1 MNLARL
7 SLAYLG
13 ARPLNT
19 ALNLVLLALGVG
31 TIAVVLLATHQVEER
46 MGRDARGIDL
56 VAGAKGSPMQLILS
70 AVFHLDAPTGNIP
83 LAAAKQLA
91 QNRAVR
97 KAIPLALGDSFRGY
111 RIVGTTHDYVAH
123 YGGEPAAGRLW
134 REPMEAVL
142 GAEAARGT
150 GLAVGGEFIGSH
162 GIAEGG
168 EEHGER
174 PYRVVGVLKP
184 TGSVLDRLV
193 LCSVESVWFVHV
205 HPDKHDDPQEVLASL
220 REDEQEITALLVQYA
235 SPIAAATLPRM
246 INATSALQAAS
257 PAYESARLFRMIG
270 VGVDVLRAFAF
281 VLVAAA
287 GLSIFIALY
296 NAMEERR
303 YDLAVMRM
311 LGASPAKLMRLVLLE
326 AVVLA
331 LVGAALGLALGHLAA
346 EAVGAMLAAEQQ
358 GRITGATWLPS
369 ELWLVALAAGV
380 GLVAGLVPAW
390 RAYRTDIAHTLA
402 RG

>member
-7 SLAYLG
+7 SVAYLKSK
-13 ARPLNT
+13 PLNT

-31 TIAVVLLATHQVEER
+31 TIALVLLATSQVEER

-70 AVFHLDAPTGNIP
+70 AVFHIDAPTGNIP
-83 LAAAKQLA
+83 LAAARQLA
-91 QNRAVR
+91 ANRAIR

-111 RIVGTTHDYVAH
+111 RIVGTTHDYVTH
-123 YGGEPAAGRLW
+123 YGARLAAGRLW
-134 REPMEAVL
+134 EAPMEAVL
-142 GAEAARGT
+142 GAETAAGT
-150 GLAVGGEFIGSH
+150 GLGVGGQFVGAH
-162 GIAEGG
+162 GLGEGG
-168 EEHGER
+168 EEHGEA
-174 PYRVVGVLKP
+174 PYKVVGVLKR
-184 TGSVLDRLV
+184 TGTVLDRLV
-193 LCSVESVWFVHV
+193 LGNVESVWFVHA
-205 HPDKHDDPQEVLASL
+205 HPGKHEDPKEVLAQL
-220 REDEQEITALLVQYA
+220 REDEQEITALLIQYA
-235 SPIAAATLPRM
+235 TPIAAATLPRL

-257 PAYESARLFRMIG
+257 PAFESARLFRMIG
-270 VGVDVLRAFAF
+270 VGVDVLRAFAL

-311 LGASPAKLMRLVLLE
+311 LGASPGKLMRLVLLE
-326 AVVLA
+326 ALVLS
-331 LVGAALGLALGHLAA
+331 LVGAAIGLVLGHLAA
-346 EAVGAMLAAEQQ
+346 EAVGTMLAADKQ
-358 GRITGATWLPS
+358 GGITGAAWLGS

-390 RAYRTDIAHTLA
+390 RAYRTDIAYTLA
-402 RG
+402 QG

>member
-1 MNLARL
+1 VNLARL

-13 ARPLNT
+13 AKPLNT

-31 TIAVVLLATHQVEER
+31 TIAFVLLATHQVEER

-91 QNRAVR
+91 QNRAVK
-97 KAIPLALGDSFRGY
+97 KAIPLALGDSFRGF

-134 REPMEAVL
+134 HAPMEAVL
-142 GAEAARGT
+142 GAEAART
-150 GLAVGGEFIGSH
+150 IGLAVGGEFIGSH

-174 PYRVVGVLKP
+174 PYKVVGVLKP
-184 TGSVLDRLV
+184 TGTVLDRLV
-193 LCSVESVWFVHV
+193 LSSVESVWFVHV
-205 HPDKHDDPQEVLASL
+205 HPGKHEDPKEVLAAL

-235 SPIAAATLPRM
+235 SPIAAATLPRFV
-246 INATSALQAAS
+246 NSTSTLQAAS

-270 VGVDVLRAFAF
+270 VGVEVLRAFAL
-281 VLVAAA
+281 VLLAAA

-303 YDLAVMRM
+303 YDLAIMRM
-311 LGASPAKLMRLVLLE
+311 LGASPGKLMRLVLLE
-326 AVVLA
+326 AVALA
-331 LVGAALGLALGHLAA
+331 LVGAAIGLVLGHLAA

-358 GRITGATWLPS
+358 GRITGATWLGA

-402 RG
+402 QG

>member
-7 SLAYLG
+7 SVAYLG
-13 ARPLNT
+13 AKPLNT
-19 ALNLVLLALGVG
+19 VLNLVLLALGVG
-31 TIAVVLLATHQVEER
+31 TIAFVLLATHQVEER

-83 LAAAKQLA
+83 LTAAKQLA
-91 QNRAVR
+91 QNRAVK

-134 REPMEAVL
+134 QEPMEAVL

-150 GLAVGGEFIGSH
+150 GLAVGGEFVGSH
-162 GIAEGG
+162 GLAEGG

-174 PYRVVGVLKP
+174 PYKVVGVLKP
-184 TGSVLDRLV
+184 TGTVLDRLV
-193 LCSVESVWFVHV
+193 LCSIESVWFVHV
-205 HPDKHDDPQEVLASL
+205 HPGKHEDPKEVLAAL

-235 SPIAAATLPRM
+235 SPIAAATLPRFV
-246 INATSALQAAS
+246 NSSSVLQAAS
-257 PAYESARLFRMIG
+257 PAFESARLFRVIG
-270 VGVDVLRAFAF
+270 VGVEVLRAFAL
-281 VLVAAA
+281 VLLAAA

-303 YDLAVMRM
+303 YDLAIMRM
-311 LGASPAKLMRLVLLE
+311 LGASPGKLMRLVLLE
-326 AVVLA
+326 AVALA
-331 LVGAALGLALGHLAA
+331 LVGAALGLVLGHLAA

-358 GRITGATWLPS
+358 GRITGTAWLGS
-369 ELWLVALAAGV
+369 ELWLVALAAGI

-390 RAYRTDIAHTLA
+390 RAYRTDIATTLA
-402 RG
+402 QG

>member
-7 SLAYLG
+7 SLAYLR
-13 ARPLNT
+13 AKPLNT
-19 ALNLVLLALGVG
+19 ALNTLLLALGVG
-31 TIAVVLLATHQVEER
+31 TIALVLLATHQVEER

-83 LAAAKQLA
+83 LAAAKELA
-91 QNRAVR
+91 QNRAVK
-97 KAIPLALGDSFRGY
+97 KAIPLALGDSYRGF

-134 REPMEAVL
+134 SEPMEAVL
-142 GAEAARGT
+142 GAEAAHAT
-150 GLAVGGEFIGSH
+150 GLAVGAEFIGSH

-168 EEHGER
+168 EEHGDR
-174 PYRVVGVLKP
+174 PYKVVGVLEP
-184 TGSVLDRLV
+184 TGTVLDRLV
-193 LCSVESVWFVHV
+193 LGSVESVWFVHT
-205 HPDKHDDPQEVLASL
+205 HPEQHDDPKAVLASL
-220 REDEQEITALLVQYA
+220 REDEQEITALLIQYA
-235 SPIAAATLPRM
+235 SPIAAATFPRLV
-246 INATSALQAAS
+246 NSTATMQAAA
-257 PAYESARLFRMIG
+257 PAFESARLFRMIG
-270 VGVDVLRAFAF
+270 AGVDVLRAFAL

-311 LGASPAKLMRLVLLE
+311 LGASPGKLMRLVLAE

-346 EAVGAMLAAEQQ
+346 EAVGGMLAADRQ
-358 GRITGATWLPS
+358 GSITGWTWLPA

-402 RG
+402 QA